1 VKRINRQTEEVA
13 LMTECITQIPF
24 EFNLKKQITTRF
36 DGGLQSSDGG
46 LLWVRQVDDELG
58 LTARMAGCIRESRDQ
73 RYVSQPLGDLL
84 RQRVYQIIA
93 GYEDQNDADYLRKDA
108 ILKTCCDRAP
118 ETGQDLGSQPTLSR
132 LENSVTWRDC
142 YRMSEVLLAEYLS
155 EDKAKPDQ
163 VILDI
168 DATDDPTHG
177 QQELS
182 FYHGFYEQH
191 MYHPLLIYDG
201 RRGDLLVAAL
211 RPGNSHAARG
221 VVAIVGRVVSRIRER
236 WPEVGII
243 IRADA
248 GFAVPELY
256 RYCEG
261 EGLEYV
267 IGLVTNARLLT
278 LAEDLM
284 AEAIRGYEET
294 AEKVRLIGEGSYQA
308 KSWDIVRR
316 VVIKAEAMPEGTNRR
331 FVVTNMKEP
340 PEELYDFYALR
351 GDAENRIKDL
361 KNALSADRLSCHRF
375 LANQFRLLLHA
386 TAYTLTLALRRKLKG
401 TQLAKAQFDTIRLRL
416 LKVGARVKETARRI
430 WVHLASSYPWQELWY
445 YLAHIRGSPART

>member
-1 VKRINRQTEEVA
+1 
-13 LMTECITQIPF
+13 MTECITQIPLK
-24 EFNLKKQITTRF
+24 FNLKKQITARF
-36 DGGLQSSDGG
+36 DGGRQSSDGG
-46 LLWVRQVDDELG
+46 LLWVRQVDDEMS
-58 LTARMAGCIRESRDQ
+58 LTPRMAGCIRESRDE

-132 LENSVTWRDC
+132 LENSVTARDC
-142 YRMSEVLLAEYLS
+142 YRMSEALLTEYLS
-155 EDKAKPDQ
+155 EDKSKPDEI
-163 VILDI
+163 ILDI

-201 RRGDLLVAAL
+201 QHGDLLVAAL
-211 RPGNSHAARG
+211 RPGNTHAARG
-221 VVAIVGRVVSRIRER
+221 VVAIIRRVVGRIRER
-236 WPEVGII
+236 WPQVRII
-243 IRADA
+243 LRADA

-256 RYCEG
+256 KYCEQ
-261 EGLEYV
+261 EGLAYV
-267 IGLVTNARLLT
+267 IGLVTNARLLV

-284 AEAIRGYEET
+284 AEAIRRYEET
-294 AEKVRLIGEGSYQA
+294 EEKVRLIGEGSYQA
-308 KSWDIVRR
+308 KSWDITRR
-316 VVIKAEAMPEGTNRR
+316 VVLKAEAMPEGTNRR
-331 FVVTNMKEP
+331 FVVTNMQGP

-386 TAYTLTLALRRKLKG
+386 AAYTLTLALRRKLKG

-416 LKVGARVKETARRI
+416 LKVSARVKETARRI
-430 WVHLASSYPWQELWY
+430 WVHLASSYPWQSIWY
-445 YLAHIRGSPART
+445 YLAQTRGAPART